1 MSKKL
6 ALFLSLFLILL
17 LGWSLFGPWGGLAVT
32 VNGHVVRGPLGMAV
46 GLGGVILTVVILFCV
61 AILLAFVFAGVG
73 LVILGVL
80 AFVGVILIA
89 VSLPLLLPLM
99 IPLFIVWLFC
109 AMLRKGKGTE
119 ISKP

>member
-6 ALFLSLFLILL
+6 ALFLCLFLVLL
-17 LGWSLFGPWGGLAVT
+17 LCGSLLWPGAFGT
-32 VNGHVVRGPLGMAV
+32 VKINGQVISGPLGFAV
-46 GLGGVILTVVILFCV
+46 GLWGMILTVVILFCV

-99 IPLFIVWLFC
+99 IPLFIVWVFC

-119 ISKP
+119 KGD

>member
-1 MSKKL
+1 MPKKL
-6 ALFLSLFLILL
+6 ALFLCLFLILL
-17 LGWSLFGPWGGLAVT
+17 LGWSLFGPWGGGLAVT

-80 AFVGVILIA
+80 VFVGVILIA

-109 AMLRKGKGTE
+109 AMLRKGKGAE
-119 ISKP
+119 KGD

>member
-1 MSKKL
+1 M
-6 ALFLSLFLILL
+6 
-17 LGWSLFGPWGGLAVT
+17 
-32 VNGHVVRGPLGMAV
+32 VRGPLGVAV

-80 AFVGVILIA
+80 AFVGVILIS
-89 VSLPLLLPLM
+89 VSLGLLLPLM

-109 AMLRKGKGTE
+109 AMLRKGKGAE
-119 ISKP
+119 KGG